1 MDCQPADSSRWGAGA
16 VGFDVAY
23 RERGLRIR
31 FALGGIAVL
40 VATMWAPSVHAARTA
55 PAPLVV
61 HSASLTQSGQDV
73 VWSVQLDTPFSPG
86 ALAPEGRSLC
96 LLTEHVRDSVEAG
109 QVCLI
114 APRAGGAAPRLEYRP
129 ILGAGSRRTRLG
141 APSIVT
147 ATVTRA
153 GSRQLTAT
161 FLPSAIGISY
171 APVRWQVQST
181 LGPPHCTTHPA
192 RACVTLWPRRGAV
205 AALHQPQP
213 TGCTATGPPFVFD
226 TTTTRKEIALT
237 FDDGPWY
244 QTPQFLSL
252 LERYKVPATFFEI
265 GEQIAQYGQGG
276 AIERRMLA
284 DGDMVGDHTW
294 SHIVV
299 AGAGAVAADQI
310 QRTAAAIRDVT
321 HGFTP
326 CLFRAPDGSVSSALI
341 AEARSL
347 GFTTIQ
353 WDIDPRDWT
362 LPGVG
367 EIEGNVLANARPGAI
382 VEMHDGGG
390 DRSETLEALPTIIDS
405 LRARGYTF
413 VTVTQLLGLHL
424 LYGS

>member
-1 MDCQPADSSRWGAGA
+1 
-16 VGFDVAY
+16 
-23 RERGLRIR
+23 
-31 FALGGIAVL
+31 VL
-40 VATMWAPSVHAARTA
+40 VATMAAPAVNAARKA

-61 HSASLTQSGQDV
+61 QSSSLTQSGQDV
-73 VWSVQLDTPFSPG
+73 VWSVQLRAPFSPG

-96 LLTEHVRDSVEAG
+96 LLIEQDRDSVETG

-114 APRAGGAAPRLEYRP
+114 DPRAGAATPRLQYRP
-129 ILGAGSRRTRLG
+129 IVGGSPGGARLG
-141 APSIVT
+141 ARSILA

-153 GSRQLTAT
+153 SSRQLAAS
-161 FLPSAIGISY
+161 FLPSAIGNSY
-171 APVRWQVQST
+171 TPVRWQVQST
-181 LGPPHCTTHPA
+181 LGPPHCTTQPG
-192 RACVTLWPRRGAV
+192 RACVTLWPRHGAV

-213 TGCTATGPPFVFD
+213 TGCSATGPPFVFD
-226 TTTTRKEIALT
+226 ATTTRKEIALT

-265 GEQIAQYGQGG
+265 GEQISEFGQGG

-299 AGAGAVAADQI
+299 AGAGPVAADQI
-310 QRTAAAIRDVT
+310 QRTAAAIRDAT

-326 CLFRAPDGSVSSALI
+326 CLFRAPDGAVSSALI
-341 AEARSL
+341 GEARSL

-353 WDIDPRDWT
+353 WNIDPRDWA

-367 EIEGNVLANARPGAI
+367 AIEGNVLANARPGGI

-390 DRSETLEALPTIIDS
+390 DRSETLNSLPTIIDS